1 MKKNKSVISNFIKA
15 LVRDLCKLCLFSW
28 LPVMV
33 ICFSGNPQQLT
44 RLLATTSIFLALGI
58 YGYGVTWLL
67 HRMWVDRYNRM
78 SKDIKTMKENRATI
92 NAFIKWAEEN
102 DQKII

>member
-28 LPVMV
+28 LPVMF
-33 ICFSGNPQQLT
+33 ICFSGNPQLLT

-58 YGYGVTWLL
+58 YGYGVT
-67 HRMWVDRYNRM
+67 
-78 SKDIKTMKENRATI
+78 NRATF
-92 NAFIKWAEEN
+92 NAFIRWAEEN